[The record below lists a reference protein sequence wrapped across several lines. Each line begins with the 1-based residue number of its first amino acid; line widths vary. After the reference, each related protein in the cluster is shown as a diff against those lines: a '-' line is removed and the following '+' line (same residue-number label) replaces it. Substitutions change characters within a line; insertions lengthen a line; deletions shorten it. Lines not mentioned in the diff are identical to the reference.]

1 VTYRVAYDRLR
12 FEGFIAGSRNDG
24 YRANVRLAIKHIRNK
39 FRAWTPHLT
48 RSRTTAASDTAG
60 ASHPRGI
67 DERHPFPGRWYLCS
81 RWCFEKLASLSFA
94 ARCPSAR
101 QVDRV
106 FEVNQPQDDRGKT
119 SRSERTDE

>member
-1 VTYRVAYDRLR
+1 MMAIGRTYGWRSSTSATSS
-12 FEGFIAGSRNDG
+12 AS
-24 YRANVRLAIKHIRNK
+24 A
-39 FRAWTPHLT
+39 TPHLT

-67 DERHPFPGRWYLCS
+67 DERHPFLGRWYLCS

-101 QVDRV
+101 QVDLV
-106 FEVNQPQDDRGKT
+106 FKVNQPQDDRGKT